1 LGRGHGWIL
10 FETARWLMPHRASA
24 KVRAAKQRAKWS
36 SMRLRS
42 VSEVFQDAPENP
54 IPVHMVAEDRASA
67 FLEALDAPKARW
79 LKLQGFKGQAGKLI
93 LVPGPDGGLAE
104 AVLGLGD
111 GTDPLASGHAPLTL
125 PEGDYS
131 LAVHGANIAPD
142 DLALGWA
149 MGSYKFDEYKSAP
162 PKAKNLRLVW
172 PEGANRKRVLAA
184 AEAIWTARDWIA
196 MPASDMS
203 PAGLE
208 AAARAIAARHGAT
221 VEAVTGGALLDR
233 NYPLI
238 HAVGRAAAVPPRLIK
253 IEWGKKKHKKLA
265 LVGKG
270 VCFDTG
276 GLDLKAAANML
287 MMRKD
292 MGGAA
297 SVLGLAHMI
306 MSANWPVQLSVY
318 VPAVENSVSG
328 DAFRPGDVI
337 KSRKGLTVEI
347 GNTDAEG
354 RLVLADA
361 LAQACEDGAET
372 VICMATLTG
381 AARTATGFELPPFF
395 TNDDAFATSVQAAA
409 MRVADPMWRL
419 PLWRPYNA
427 LIEGKSADLNNSPDS
442 PNGGAIT
449 AALFLNKFVD
459 AKTRFLHADIAAW
472 TDRAK
477 AGRPVGA
484 EPNGMRALFAALESI
499 YGA

>member
-1 LGRGHGWIL
+1 
-10 FETARWLMPHRASA
+10 
-24 KVRAAKQRAKWS
+24 
-36 SMRLRS
+36 
-42 VSEVFQDAPENP
+42 
-54 IPVHMVAEDRASA
+54 MVTEDRWPS
-67 FLEALDAPKARW
+67 FLEALEAPKSRW
-79 LKLQGFKGQAGKLI
+79 LKLQGFKGQAGKLVLI
-93 LVPGPDGGLAE
+93 PNQDGGLAE
-104 AVLGLGD
+104 AVLGLGEGSD
-111 GTDPLASGHAPLTL
+111 VLAAGYCPAVL
-125 PEGDYS
+125 PDGDYR
-131 LAVHGANIAPD
+131 LVAQGETIGPD

-149 MGSYKFDEYKSAP
+149 MGAYKFDRYKSLPA
-162 PKAKNLRLVW
+162 KAKNVRLVW
-172 PEGANRKRVLAA
+172 PDGANRARVTAA
-184 AEAIWTARDWIA
+184 AEAVWSARDWIA

-208 AAARAIAARHGAT
+208 AAARAVAERHD
-221 VEAVTGGALLDR
+221 VSVDVVTGGALLDQ

-238 HAVGRAAAVPPRLIK
+238 HAVGRAAAVPPRLIRF
-253 IEWGKKKHKKLA
+253 EWGKKDHKKLA

-276 GLDLKAAANML
+276 GLDLKAASNML

-306 MSANWPVQLSVY
+306 MSARWPVRLCVY

-361 LAQACEDGAET
+361 LAKACEDEAET

-395 TNDDAFATSVQAAA
+395 TNDDDFAGRVQAAA

-419 PLWRPYNA
+419 PLWKPYNA
-427 LIEGKSADLNNSPDS
+427 MIEGKSADLNNSPDS

-449 AALFLNKFVD
+449 AALFLQKFVD

-477 AGRPVGA
+477 PGRPLGA
-484 EPNGMRALFAALESI
+484 EPNGIRALFAALEPM
-499 YGA
+499 YGG

>member
-1 LGRGHGWIL
+1 
-10 FETARWLMPHRASA
+10 
-24 KVRAAKQRAKWS
+24 
-36 SMRLRS
+36 MRLRS
-42 VSEVFQDAPENP
+42 VSDIFLEDFENP
-54 IPVHMVAEDRASA
+54 IPVYVAPEA
-67 FLEALDAPKARW
+67 ALDAVLERLGPVTERW
-79 LKLQGFKGQAGKLI
+79 LKVQGFKGQAGKL
-93 LVPGPDGGLAE
+93 VQCPNPQGGLGA

-111 GTDPLASGHAPLTL
+111 NEDKLAAGALSANL
-125 PEGDYS
+125 PEGAYRIDAS
-131 LAVHGANIAPD
+131 FGGPGPD

-149 MGSYKFDEYKSAP
+149 MGAYAYDRYKTSG
-162 PKAKNLRLVW
+162 PKPKGAKLVW
-172 PEGANRKRVLAA
+172 PEGARRDRVSAA
-184 AEAIWTARDWIA
+184 AEAVWSARDWIA

-208 AAARAIAARHGAT
+208 AAARAVAERHNAE
-221 VEAVTGGALLDR
+221 VSVVAGGALLDQ

-238 HAVGRAAAVPPRLIK
+238 HAVGRAAAVPPRLV
-253 IEWGKKKHKKLA
+253 ELRWGPATGPKLA

-276 GLDLKAAANML
+276 GLDLKPASNML

-306 MSANWPVQLSVY
+306 MSANWPVRLSVY

-328 DAFRPGDVI
+328 DAFRPGDII

-361 LAQACEDGAET
+361 LAKADEDGAET
-372 VICMATLTG
+372 IICMATLTG
-381 AARTATGFELPPFF
+381 AARTATGFELPPYF
-395 TNDDAFATSVQAAA
+395 TDDESFASAVAVAARDA
-409 MRVADPMWRL
+409 ADPMWRL
-419 PLWRPYNA
+419 PLWKPYTSM
-427 LIEGKSADLNNSPDS
+427 IESKNADLNNSPDS

-449 AALFLNKFVD
+449 AALFLNKFVS
-459 AKTRFLHADIAAW
+459 KGRRFLHTDIAAW

-477 AGRPVGA
+477 PGRPNGA
-484 EPNGMRALFAALESI
+484 EPNGMRALFGALESL
-499 YGA
+499 YGK

>member
-1 LGRGHGWIL
+1 MVSEERSAEFL
-10 FETARWLMPHRASA
+10 ERASD
-24 KVRAAKQRAKWS
+24 AA
-36 SMRLRS
+36 
-42 VSEVFQDAPENP
+42 
-54 IPVHMVAEDRASA
+54 
-67 FLEALDAPKARW
+67 ARW
-79 LKLQGFKGQAGKLI
+79 LKLQGFKGQAGKLVLI
-93 LVPGPDGGLAE
+93 PSSDGGVAE

-111 GTDPLASGHAPLTL
+111 GTDVLASGSCPATL
-125 PEGDYS
+125 PDGDYR
-131 LAVHGANIAPD
+131 LAVHGADIGAD

-149 MGSYKFDEYKSAP
+149 MGAYKFDQYKSAP
-162 PKAKNLRLVW
+162 GKPKNVRLVW
-172 PEGANRKRVLAA
+172 PQDANRARVTAA
-184 AEAIWTARDWIA
+184 AEAIWNARDWIA

-208 AAARAIAARHGAT
+208 AAARAVAERHGAQ
-221 VEAVTGGALLDR
+221 VSVVTDGALLDR

-253 IEWGKKKHKKLA
+253 IEWGKAKHKKLA

-276 GLDLKAAANML
+276 GLDLKAASNML

-306 MSANWPVQLSVY
+306 MSANWPVHLSVY

-328 DAFRPGDVI
+328 DAFRPGDII

-381 AARTATGFELPPFF
+381 AARTATGFDLPPFF
-395 TNDDAFATSVQAAA
+395 TGDDDFAARVQSAA
-409 MRVADPMWRL
+409 MRIADPMWRL

-427 LIEGKSADLNNSPDS
+427 LIEGKSADLNNSPDT

-449 AALFLNKFVD
+449 AALFLSKFVD
-459 AKTRFLHADIAAW
+459 ANVRFLHADIAAW

-477 AGRPVGA
+477 PGRPIGA
-484 EPNGMRALFAALESI
+484 EPNGMRALFAALETL
-499 YGA
+499 YGG